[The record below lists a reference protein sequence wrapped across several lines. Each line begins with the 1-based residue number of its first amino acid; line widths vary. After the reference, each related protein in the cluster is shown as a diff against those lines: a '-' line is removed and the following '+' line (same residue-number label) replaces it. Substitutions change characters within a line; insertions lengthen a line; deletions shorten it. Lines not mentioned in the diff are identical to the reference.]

1 MTRKLTLFFVG
12 AFEIALILFVAAWTA
27 WADDANNFFKRYN
40 SPEYGKQ
47 IMQCPESDGSVITYS
62 VSNNL
67 IQMFGVDL
75 GYAAR
80 NGNTNQ
86 YYLEGDVSMFLDF
99 DERIYIQLLNGQ
111 EVYSTSCR

>member
-1 MTRKLTLFFVG
+1 MTRKLTLFLVC

-27 WADDANNFFKRYN
+27 WADEASSFFKRYN
-40 SPEYGKQ
+40 SPEYSKQ
-47 IMQCPESDGSVITYS
+47 TMWCPGTDGGVITYS

-75 GYAAR
+75 GYAVR

-86 YYLEGDVSMFLDF
+86 YYLERDVSMFLDF
-99 DERIYIQLLNGQ
+99 DERVLIHLLNGQ
-111 EVYSTSCR
+111 EVDSTSCR

>member
-1 MTRKLTLFFVG
+1 MTFTTNSQNTTLCLQISWVEFTIRLLFFQ
-12 AFEIALILFVAAWTA
+12 
-27 WADDANNFFKRYN
+27 KYN

-99 DERIYIQLLNGQ
+99 DERVYIQLLNGQ

>member
-1 MTRKLTLFFVG
+1 MTRTLLTAIFLTLFSQ
-12 AFEIALILFVAAWTA
+12 TA
-27 WADDANNFFKRYN
+27 WANDANSFFKRYN

-47 IMQCPESDGSVITYS
+47 IMQCPESDGGFITYS

-86 YYLEGDVSMFLDF
+86 YYLEGDVSMFFDF
-99 DERIYIQLLNGQ
+99 DERVYIQLLNGQ
-111 EVYSTSCR
+111 EVYSTSCK